1 MKKICD
7 NCTSCGLCVLKC
19 PCNAI
24 EFKVNKLFSEA
35 IINETKCI
43 NCNLCKK
50 ICPVNSEND
59 KNNIKI
65 KIARIKDDKLI
76 NLSTS
81 GGIFGCIARYILNN
95 NGIVYGAGY
104 SSDFYEV
111 EHIRI
116 DNIKD
121 LNKILRSKYIKSNT
135 INSYNKVLTDLELN
149 KIVLYSGTPCQIAA
163 LKKFLGK
170 DYYNLY
176 TIDLICH
183 GNPSQ
188 KIWKKYIQNLEK
200 KENSKVAFIDFRY
213 NNVDN
218 PPKNFLIKF
227 DNGKIINDILYENVY
242 GKAFLIGLI
251 NNDCC
256 NNCKFNDFRNQS
268 DITLGDAYGYVNN
281 QYPNKNSLIFLN
293 NNKGSKLYNN
303 IKDQI
308 IEFNDFNKWDL
319 IQNNYPIILSTPKHY
334 NSNKINIES
343 KDIEKELRYWLDTKN
358 GLKKDP
364 KGVGILNFHYENYNY
379 GANLVAYSLSEVV
392 KKIGYNPYVIDFDPF
407 PELDPITRY
416 RTKALYQFRKKY
428 LNMTPTFKDSSEL
441 NILNKYFDMFIVG
454 SDQVWRKAITQN
466 NLKTY
471 FLDFVKDKNKLAYG
485 ASFGKSE
492 FEGDLFETIECANLL
507 SSFAS
512 ISVREN
518 DAVDICKNKFNQ
530 DTIVVLDP
538 TLLLNRED
546 YEKLIVEEYEKRVD
560 VAVYFVMDSENKIM
574 KNKYLINLFAEKEI
588 VNIKGDFVK
597 KPFGNVFVYNSISK
611 WLDGI
616 RKCEYIVTDSYHGLI
631 FGLIFNKKII
641 LVGKN
646 SAAPSRF
653 TTLFENLKGG
663 LENVNYSDLSEVKN
677 IDYSLNYQEINNNLK
692 KYKASSLKFLKD
704 NLNSNKIKK
713 ETNFY
718 KNISSILNKF
728 QNQIKDLEN
737 EKNSIAS
744 SKDKIIIE
752 LYNEI
757 NGLNKQNTELINEI
771 NSLNKQNTELIN
783 EINSIINSNSWKIT
797 KPLRKFRNIFKEKNR
812 KM

>member
-1 MKKICD
+1 MKKVSN

-19 PCNAI
+19 PSNTI
-24 EFKVNKLFSEA
+24 DFKINKLFDEA
-35 IINETKCI
+35 FINEKKCV
-43 NCNLCKK
+43 NCNLCQK
-50 ICPVNSEND
+50 ICPT
-59 KNNIKI
+59 NNTKDLNKVIF
-65 KIARIKDDKLI
+65 KIARLNNEELI
-76 NLSTS
+76 NQSTS
-81 GGIFGCIARYILNN
+81 GGIFGELARYILNQ
-95 NGIVYGAGY
+95 NGVVYGASY
-104 SSDFYEV
+104 SKDFHEV
-111 EHIRI
+111 NHIRI
-116 DNIKD
+116 DNIVN
-121 LNKILRSKYIKSNT
+121 LGKILKTKYIKSNT
-135 INSYNKVLTDLELN
+135 KESYKKVLNDLEN
-149 KIVLYSGTPCQIAA
+149 KKIVLYSGTPCQIAG
-163 LKKFLGK
+163 LKNFLGK
-170 DYYNLY
+170 EYDNLF
-176 TIDLICH
+176 TVDLICH
-183 GNPSQ
+183 GTPSQ
-188 KIWKKYIQNLEK
+188 KVWEKYAGFLER
-200 KENSKVAFIDFRY
+200 KEKSKIRNVDFRY
-213 NNVDN
+213 NNLKE
-218 PPKNFLIKF
+218 PQKNFLIEF
-227 DNGKIINDILYENVY
+227 ENGKVINEALYENVY
-242 GKAFLIGLI
+242 GKAFLLGLL

-256 NNCKFNDFRNQS
+256 SSCNFNDFRNYS
-268 DITLGDAYGYVNN
+268 DLTIGDAWGYNN
-281 QYPNKNSLIFLN
+281 VQYPNKNSLIFLN
-293 NNKGSKLYNN
+293 NNKGSKLYNS

-471 FLDFVKDKNKLAYG
+471 FLNFVKDKNKLAYG
-485 ASFGKSE
+485 ASFGKNE
-492 FEGDLFETIECANLL
+492 FEGNSVETIECANLL
-507 SSFAS
+507 SSFSA

-518 DAVDICKNKFNQ
+518 DAVDICKNEFNQ
-530 DTIVVLDP
+530 DSTVVLDP

-546 YEKLIVEEYEKRVD
+546 YEKLIVEEYDEVVD
-560 VAVYFVMDSENKIM
+560 VAVYFVMDGENKIM
-574 KNKYLINLFAEKEI
+574 KNKYLTNLFEGKKI
-588 VNIKGDFVK
+588 VNIKGNFVK

-611 WLDGI
+611 WLEGI
-616 RKCEYIVTDSYHGLI
+616 RKCEYIVTDSYHGLL

-641 LVGKN
+641 LIGKN

-653 TTLFENLKGG
+653 ATLFENLKGG
-663 LENVNYSDLSEVKN
+663 LENINYKNLSEVKN
-677 IDYSLNYQEINNNLK
+677 IDYKLNYQEINNNLK
-692 KYKASSLKFLKD
+692 KYKKISLNFLKD
-704 NLNSNKIKK
+704 NLNSNNIKK

-718 KNISSILNKF
+718 KNISSTFNKF

-737 EKNSIAS
+737 EKDIIVLN
-744 SKDKIIIE
+744 KDGIINE
-752 LYNEI
+752 LFNEI
-757 NGLNKQNTELINEI
+757 DVLNKQNTELV
-771 NSLNKQNTELIN
+771 N

-797 KPLRKFRNIFKEKNR
+797 KPLREFRNIFKEKNR
-812 KM
+812 IDVII